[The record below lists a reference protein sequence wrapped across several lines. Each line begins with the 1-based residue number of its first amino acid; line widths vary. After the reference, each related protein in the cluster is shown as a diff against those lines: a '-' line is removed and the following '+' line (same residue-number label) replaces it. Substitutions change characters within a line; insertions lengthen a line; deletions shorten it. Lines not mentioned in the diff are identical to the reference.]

1 MAETSQQNILG
12 YAPIGKLLKSF
23 AWPAIISMVANA
35 LYNVVD
41 QIFIGNAVGYQ
52 GITAATVTFPIV
64 TISIAV
70 SGLIGIGSSAYA
82 AILLGEGRRE
92 DAETVLN
99 TQTTAGLFVGIVLM
113 VLGLFYLD
121 PLLRVFGATDAT
133 LAYSRDLG
141 GVYILGPSCDDAHD
155 WMVQYG
161 PYRWCTFIFH
171 EGPAFR
177 GLFELHP

>member
-99 TQTTAGLFVGIVLM
+99 TQTTAGLFVGM
-113 VLGLFYLD
+113 
-121 PLLRVFGATDAT
+121 
-133 LAYSRDLG
+133 
-141 GVYILGPSCDDAHD
+141 
-155 WMVQYG
+155 M
-161 PYRWCTFIFH
+161 CTPKTGRI
-171 EGPAFR
+171 
-177 GLFELHP
+177 

>member
-121 PLLRVFGATDAT
+121 PLLRVFGATDST

-141 GVYILGPSCDDAHD
+141 GVYILG
-155 WMVQYG
+155 
-161 PYRWCTFIFH
+161 
-171 EGPAFR
+171 
-177 GLFELHP
+177 LHGK

>member
-113 VLGLFYLD
+113 VWDFFIWTRCCAFLV
-121 PLLRVFGATDAT
+121 LLMLRLLIAVIWVG
-133 LAYSRDLG
+133 S
-141 GVYILGPSCDDAHD
+141 IS
-155 WMVQYG
+155 W
-161 PYRWCTFIFH
+161 
-171 EGPAFR
+171 AF
-177 GLFELHP
+177 L

>member
-70 SGLIGIGSSAYA
+70 SGLIGIGSS
-82 AILLGEGRRE
+82 LTRRFSWVRAVVRTRKRFSIPKRQLVFLWE
-92 DAETVLN
+92 SFLWFWD
-99 TQTTAGLFVGIVLM
+99 
-113 VLGLFYLD
+113 FYLD

-141 GVYILGPSCDDAHD
+141 GVYILGLPVTMLMIGWSNMARTDGA
-155 WMVQYG
+155 
-161 PYRWCTFIFH
+161 P
-171 EGPAFR
+171 
-177 GLFELHP
+177 LFSMKALLSGSF